1 MNTATTPLA
10 PAAPAAGPATP
21 AEQELLLGHLAD
33 DVRGRL
39 AGDHPSR
46 KVIRH
51 RRPSQE
57 LQLGVLP
64 ALPEPDPDGHET
76 AEQLARRINRPPSQI
91 GVNFNLLPDGDQ
103 AAIDVAAS
111 FSFYVQRYPEFDD
124 QRAQVGQQQSTGDNG
139 DDDASGPIAKEG
151 AAAGAES
158 GGSGGTPEAGVD
170 DAAVHREGGASN
182 GASAKKKTGAG
193 SSDLVEVWERF
204 DIVTDRIPVVLDLT
218 EGSRGSVRIPL
229 DTSIARVLGAP
240 LRDRKSAYPFRVSQ
254 QLPNAATQGDDAEYW
269 QALAEQEGDARTRP
283 LEPPSVAIEVDWR
296 RMPDDTLKV
305 NATLMNLTLEPR
317 RERRKAGEHGRRARE
332 LALFNSKLRTYEHTG
347 SFKPT
352 TFRQAPEDFR
362 YADKRWVWASGQ
374 NCVAR
379 RLDVAEDPAEPLST
393 ETWPMYR
400 QRRLVPNPDP
410 DLQLSFEE
418 LAGPDFMKALR
429 RVAGAM
435 DDFEAA
441 WRRELAAWP
450 DPATKQAC
458 QDALDSFHE
467 RDVVGF
473 TRGLRC
479 LADDERLAA
488 AFRAANETFRRSGAA
503 RDTPIATWRL
513 FQVVYQVIQ
522 LASLRAREVDE
533 PELLAELDRVDVLW
547 FPTGG
552 GKTEAY
558 LGLIITL
565 LFYDRLRGKDRGV
578 SAILRFPLRMLSV
591 QQLQRILDVLWFAE
605 RLRAELLAAGT
616 TVAGGDYDGDEFLL
630 GYWVGRGNSPNSLVN
645 SKRRDEGDH
654 ISFWVNMIKNEP
666 EAADEARIITRC
678 PNPACDGGEVKLE
691 ADEKQVRLRHRC
703 ATCGEAL
710 PVVISDDE
718 CYRYL
723 PSVMVC
729 TVDKMAHVAR
739 AQQFIGVFAGPAYR
753 CPEHG
758 YFNYHEAY
766 WKAGQKMPERTDRC
780 IAGELCRVDVGR
792 YVTLSPTHDPAPALQ
807 VQDELHLLEEELG
820 TFNAHYETLLREMQ
834 SRFGTGKPTKLLAAT
849 ATIEAYDEQVL
860 QLYARAATVFP
871 SPGWKLEESFYV
883 TTLEDAQRLYVGALP
898 NRPDPREFG
907 AAVQSLLHAEV
918 IRMQSDPGSGLNVL
932 HARGLDPGRDVA
944 WLTEQLEAYEL
955 TLGYVNQKRDGDGIA
970 NRLARQ
976 QFGDPGS
983 PEMLEVQVLASEVA
997 TLAKIAEVL
1006 NRIAWQYPNEPDR
1019 NKRLRALVATSIVS
1033 HGVDIDALNLMVMN
1047 GMTPAVAD
1055 YVQASS
1061 RAGRTHVGLIIVG
1074 YDNRRA
1080 RDRSFYSYFLKYH
1093 EFLNR
1098 LISPVPVN
1106 RFAKF
1111 AAERTVPGVMSALLL
1126 QDYNRERLDRAGWD
1140 ATQARPSLAQGREFR
1155 KWWLGAE
1162 PPADKK
1168 ADFLARV
1175 LRAVGVGNTILVP
1188 DGPDGFTRRPV
1199 FDPIM
1204 EASLQAEVETVF
1216 NRQLDRLVDQ
1226 TAAAQ
1231 TSMRF
1236 RPHPLT
1242 SFRDVDEP
1250 TELGPLTPF
1259 AAVERALARNWT

>member
-1 MNTATTPLA
+1 MSTATSPLA
-10 PAAPAAGPATP
+10 PPAPAANPGTR
-21 AEQELLLGHLAD
+21 AEQELLLRHLAD
-33 DVRGRL
+33 DIRGRL
-39 AGDHPSR
+39 AGDHPDR

-57 LQLGVLP
+57 LQLGILP
-64 ALPEPDPDGHET
+64 PLPQPDPDGHET
-76 AEQLARRINRPPSQI
+76 PEQLARRINRPPSQI
-91 GVNFNLLPDGDQ
+91 GVNFNLLPNGDE
-103 AAIDVAAS
+103 AAVDVAAS
-111 FSFYVQRYPEFDD
+111 FSFYVQRYPDLDE
-124 QRAQVGQQQSTGDNG
+124 QRAQAGQQQSAADGAGNDGTGAVTDENAGTGSDANGPRQAADG
-139 DDDASGPIAKEG
+139 DDGTAGRNG
-151 AAAGAES
+151 AAA
-158 GGSGGTPEAGVD
+158 
-170 DAAVHREGGASN
+170 ASRT
-182 GASAKKKTGAG
+182 KKKADG
-193 SSDLVEVWERF
+193 SSDLAEIWERF
-204 DIVTDRIPVVLDLT
+204 DIVTDRLPVVLDLT
-218 EGSRGSVRIPL
+218 QGSRGSVRIPL
-229 DTSIARVLGAP
+229 DTAVANALGEP

-254 QLPNAATQGDDAEYW
+254 QLPNSATQGTDADYW
-269 QALAEQEGDARTRP
+269 QAISEQEGDARTRP

-296 RMPDDTLKV
+296 RMPDGTLKV

-317 RERRKAGEHGRRARE
+317 RERRKAGEHGHRARE
-332 LALFNSKLRTYEHTG
+332 LALFNSQLRTYERTG
-347 SFKPT
+347 TFKAT

-379 RLDVAEDPAEPLST
+379 RLERAEDAAEPLST
-393 ETWPMYR
+393 ETWPIYR
-400 QRRLVPNPDP
+400 QQRLVPNPDP
-410 DLQLSFEE
+410 DLQLSFKE
-418 LAGPDFMKALR
+418 LAGDGFMNALR

-450 DPATKQAC
+450 DPATKQSC
-458 QDALDSFHE
+458 QKALDEFHE
-467 RDVVGF
+467 RDVLGF
-473 TRGLRC
+473 ARGLRC

-488 AFRAANETFRRSGAA
+488 AFRAANETFRRAGAA
-503 RDTPIATWRL
+503 RSTPITTWRL
-513 FQVVYQVIQ
+513 FQVVYQVIH
-522 LASLRAREVDE
+522 LASLRAREVDD
-533 PELLAELDRVDVLW
+533 PELVAELDRVDVLW

-565 LFYDRLRGKDRGV
+565 LFYDRLRAKDRGV

-605 RLRAELLAAGT
+605 RLRTELLAAGT
-616 TVAGGDYDGDEFLL
+616 TVAGGTYDGDEFLL

-645 SKRRDEGDH
+645 TKRRDEGDH
-654 ISFWVNMIKNEP
+654 ISYWVNLIKNEP
-666 EAADEARIITRC
+666 DAADEARIITRC
-678 PNPACDGGEVKLE
+678 PNPSCGGGEVKLE

-703 ATCGEAL
+703 HTCGEVL

-723 PSVMVC
+723 PSVLVC

-739 AQQFIGVFAGPAYR
+739 AQQFIGILAGPAYR

-766 WKAGQKMPERTDRC
+766 WKAGQKMPEHNDRC

-792 YVTLSPTHDPAPALQ
+792 YITMSPTHDPAPALQ

-860 QLYARAATVFP
+860 QLYARTAMVFP

-883 TTLEDAQRLYVGALP
+883 TTLPDAQRLYIGALP

-907 AAVQSLLHAEV
+907 AAVQSLLHGEV
-918 IRMQSDPGSGLNVL
+918 IRMQSDPASALAAL
-932 HARGLDPGRDVA
+932 YARGLDPSRDAA
-944 WLTEQLEAYEL
+944 WLTEQLENYEL

-976 QFGDPGS
+976 PFGDPAS
-983 PEMLEVQVLASEVA
+983 PEMVDVQVLASEVA

-1006 NRIAWQYPNEPDR
+1006 NRIGWQYPNEPDR
-1019 NKRLRALVATSIVS
+1019 TKRLRALVATSIVS

-1061 RAGRTHVGLIIVG
+1061 RAGRTHVGLVIVG

-1140 ATQARPSLAQGREFR
+1140 ATEVRPSLAQGREFR
-1155 KWWLGAE
+1155 RWWLGAD

-1168 ADFLARV
+1168 ADFLSRV
-1175 LRAVGVGNTILVP
+1175 LCAVGVGNTVLAP
-1188 DGPDGFTRRPV
+1188 DGSGGFARRPI

-1204 EASLQAEVETVF
+1204 EASLQAEVEVVF
-1216 NRQLDRLVDQ
+1216 DRQLDRLVDQ
-1226 TAAAQ
+1226 TGDAQ

-1236 RPHPLT
+1236 RPNPLT

-1259 AAVERALARNWT
+1259 AAVERALARN